1 MHRLFSH
8 QHKAHRPTVSTS
20 KRYGSK
26 NNREANTKPGIP
38 LFLQKSSSST
48 ASKDHSADMSYP
60 YSNIISN
67 VTGSTIPGRAVHA
80 PWLEREYGVPAFT
93 DGLNSYFA
101 VRSPAIDVAGH
112 EAAHQLQNSG
122 KTNSM
127 GLHPEIQA
135 DAVGRASVHNT
146 SALSVIGKSGAPTRN
161 TVRLYTP
168 FTTTDQTDTGDWQ
181 LGQNARV
188 SRDGN
193 LLTPAKRSHI
203 AYAKKEIIE
212 SANRILEARQSG
224 VRLWP
229 LDETI
234 SGMAPDSSGRK
245 KLNRVGYQIL
255 TSDTWPNPTLY
266 DDCGRS
272 SHEVAGPSGTDSNS
286 RAVYIDNAGNE
297 QETSPSWGT
306 DAMRGEILMNLGLGS
321 TPAEAWTAYQSLPD
335 RDDFDRRHGLNV
347 YAQPGVG
354 EGYAADRAGSY
365 NYHFGTVVLVSG
377 GDRITFENYTRD
389 SSGNF
394 SIQTDRWF
402 FAMYGPSSEPAQTFH
417 GVWGDADTTTMVHR
431 TSPDPSAHTENTA
444 DLSTPELIRRQ
455 ESTTDKPEKMAI
467 NAELRNRSIRVYVKV
482 HSTEDTFGEDEV
494 YVRIYNRKLSFL
506 DEESGVVGLN
516 DGSDHTFILSI
527 DDLVSEFASLANG
540 ISVQVYDEDSPD
552 SDDLIV
558 WVAFQPPFSTTSN
571 QRSYDGATYEVHIN
585 FPR

>member
-1 MHRLFSH
+1 MLHLLTQKHRTNRAS
-8 QHKAHRPTVSTS
+8 PTTS
-20 KRYGSK
+20 NGHDLKIKKGLK
-26 NNREANTKPGIP
+26 TKPGLP
-38 LFLQKSSSST
+38 LFLRKSTVSMPSNARSVEM
-48 ASKDHSADMSYP
+48 DYP
-60 YSNIISN
+60 HSNIISN

-188 SRDGN
+188 SLDGN

-203 AYAKKEIIE
+203 AYAQKEIIE
-212 SANRILEARQSG
+212 NANRILEARQSG

-245 KLNRVGYQIL
+245 KLNRVGYRIL

-321 TPAEAWTAYQSLPD
+321 TPAEAWTAYQSLPN
-335 RDDFDRRHGLNV
+335 RDDFDRRHGLNA

-354 EGYAADRAGSY
+354 EGYAADRAGGY

-402 FAMYGPSSEPAQTFH
+402 FAMYGPPSETAQTFH

>member
-1 MHRLFSH
+1 MHQLFSH
-8 QHKAHRPTVSTS
+8 QHKAHRPPLSTS
-20 KRYGSK
+20 KGHGPKSK
-26 NNREANTKPGIP
+26 KEANKKPGIP
-38 LFLQKSSSST
+38 LFLQKSAALSP
-48 ASKDHSADMSYP
+48 SKARSVEMGYP
-60 YSNIISN
+60 HSNIIGN
-67 VTGSTIPGRAVHA
+67 VTGNNIPGRAVHA

-101 VRSPAIDVAGH
+101 ERSPSIDVAGH

-135 DAVGRASVHNT
+135 DAVGQASARRT
-146 SALSVIGKSGAPTRN
+146 PAFSIIGKSGEAMGN
-161 TVRLYTP
+161 AVRLYSP
-168 FTTTDQTDTGDWQ
+168 FSTTKQTDTGDWQ

-188 SRDGN
+188 SRDGH
-193 LLTPAKRSHI
+193 LLTPANRSHI
-203 AYAKKEIIE
+203 AYAKRDIIE

-224 VRLWP
+224 VRLWA
-229 LDETI
+229 LNETI

-245 KLNRVGYQIL
+245 TLNRVGYQIL

-272 SHEVAGPSGTDSNS
+272 SHEVTGPSGTDSDS
-286 RAVYIDNAGNE
+286 RAVYTDNAGNE
-297 QETSPSWGT
+297 QETSPSWET

-335 RDDFDRRHGLNV
+335 RDDFDRRHGLNA

-354 EGYAADRAGSY
+354 EGYAADRAGGY

-389 SSGNF
+389 SSGDF

-402 FAMYGPSSEPAQTFH
+402 FSMYGPPSEPDQTFH

-455 ESTTDKPEKMAI
+455 DGTTDKPEKMAI

-494 YVRIYNRKLSFL
+494 YVRIYNRKLPIL

-516 DGSDHTFILSI
+516 DGSDHTFIVSI
-527 DDLVSEFASLANG
+527 DDLVNEAVSLANG

-558 WVAFQPPFSTTSN
+558 WVAFQAPFSTTSN

>member
-1 MHRLFSH
+1 M
-8 QHKAHRPTVSTS
+8 AHILS
-20 KRYGSK
+20 SK
-26 NNREANTKPGIP
+26 NRANRSSIPTFRGHEPKIKQGLNTKPGIP
-38 LFLQKSSSST
+38 LFLRKSA
-48 ASKDHSADMSYP
+48 ASISANTRSAEMTYP
-60 YSNIISN
+60 HSNIIGN
-67 VTGSTIPGRAVHA
+67 VTGRNIPGRAVHA
-80 PWLEREYGVPAFT
+80 PWLEREYGVSAFT

-101 VRSPAIDVAGH
+101 DRSPAIDVAGH

-122 KTNSM
+122 KTNNM

-188 SRDGN
+188 SLDGN

-203 AYAKKEIIE
+203 AYAQKEIIE
-212 SANRILEARQSG
+212 NANRILEARQSG

-245 KLNRVGYQIL
+245 KLNRVGYRIL

-321 TPAEAWTAYQSLPD
+321 TPAEAWTAYQSLPN
-335 RDDFDRRHGLNV
+335 RDDFDRRHGLNA

-354 EGYAADRAGSY
+354 EGYAADRAGGY

-402 FAMYGPSSEPAQTFH
+402 FAMYGPPSEPAQTFH

-558 WVAFQPPFSTTSN
+558 WVAFQPPFSITSN
-571 QRSYDGATYEVHIN
+571 QGSYDGATYEVHIS